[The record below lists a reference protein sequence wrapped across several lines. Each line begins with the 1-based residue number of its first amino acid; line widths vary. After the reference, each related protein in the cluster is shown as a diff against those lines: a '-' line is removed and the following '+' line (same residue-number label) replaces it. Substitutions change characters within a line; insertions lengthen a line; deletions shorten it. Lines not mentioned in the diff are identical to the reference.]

1 MVAAVRDPHANV
13 LGHCTGRLVTGRG
26 RPESEFDADEVFA
39 ACAESGTAVEINS
52 RPERLDPPRRL
63 LRRAVDAGVLLSV
76 DTDAHAPGQLDWQI
90 LGCARAQEC
99 GVPAER
105 IVTTWDLDELLAW
118 SREGRVPARV
128 AGA

>member
-1 MVAAVRDPHANV
+1 
-13 LGHCTGRLVTGRG
+13 
-26 RPESEFDADEVFA
+26 VFA

-63 LRRAVDAGVLLSV
+63 LRKAVAAGVLFSI

-90 LGCARAQEC
+90 NGCARAEEC

-105 IVTTWDLDELLAW
+105 VVTTWTRDELLAW
-118 SREGRVPARV
+118 TRGK
-128 AGA
+128 